1 MIESI
6 YPRLP
11 VFLQNLACTIYGIK
25 EKRSRFNQDFYRY
38 LELYQNSQHLNAN
51 DIKFDVEQD
60 LRNTLMYC
68 RDNVNYY
75 QNLFAQIG
83 LNPDAEDIFSELG
96 KLPVMRKETL
106 RLHTPHLVSNA
117 LSEKDRLEF
126 HTSGTTGKALT
137 LFKDKASI
145 AKQWAIWFRHR
156 KRFEVDFGDLHV
168 NFTGKLVVPATQK
181 LPPFWRFNRAFNQ
194 YLINM
199 QHVNDENIKDIV
211 GFLNSISPKFY
222 SGYPSIIAEVARL
235 AIQYKLPLHSH
246 ARPAV
251 IFTGAENTLD
261 YQKAAIEE
269 WTGAI
274 VTDQYGL
281 TEGNCNLSRCELG
294 HYHVDHE
301 FGFVECIDP
310 EPLSDGRKRGRL
322 IGTSFTNFAM
332 PMLRYDTGDVAIWKA
347 DDFKCPCGRHTDV
360 IESIEGRIDDFVQ
373 LNDGRRIMRFD
384 YLFKG
389 TDSIKEAQIC
399 QYKLGEI
406 VIKLVSRIGP
416 NEDIEN
422 ELKAQFV
429 KWITDDMDVKF
440 EYLEQI
446 PKSNTGK
453 FKAVQSFLK

>member
-1 MIESI
+1 MIESL
-6 YPRLP
+6 YPKLP
-11 VFLQNLACTIYGIK
+11 IFMQNLVCSIYGLK
-25 EKRSRFNQDFYRY
+25 EKRSRFNKDFFRY
-38 LELYQNSQHLNAN
+38 LEGYQKSQFFSA
-51 DIKFDVEQD
+51 EQISEEVAQS
-60 LRNTLMYC
+60 LRQTLVYC
-68 RDNVNYY
+68 QNNVPYY
-75 QNLFAQIG
+75 TAIFAQFELDLTADNIE
-83 LNPDAEDIFSELG
+83 AELL
-96 KLPVMRKETL
+96 KLPVMTKEVL
-106 RLHTPHLVSNA
+106 RLNGAEMVSRSVSENA
-117 LSEKDRLEF
+117 RIEL

-137 LFKDKASI
+137 LFKDKAAI

-156 KRFEVDFGDLHV
+156 TRFEAGFGDLHV
-168 NFTGKLVVPATQK
+168 NFTGKLVVPREQ
-181 LPPFWRFNRAFNQ
+181 LNPPFWRFNRPFNQ

-235 AIQYKLPLHSH
+235 ALEHDLPLNAS
-246 ARPAV
+246 ARPNV
-251 IFTGAENTLD
+251 IFAGAENTLD
-261 YQKAAIEE
+261 YQKSNIEA
-269 WTGAI
+269 WTGAV

-281 TEGNCNLSRCELG
+281 TEGNCNLSRCEFGL
-294 HYHVDHE
+294 YHIDHE
-301 FGFVECIDP
+301 FGFVECVDP
-310 EPLSDGRKRGRL
+310 ELLSDGRKKGRL

-399 QYKLGEI
+399 QYKLGEV
-406 VIKLVSRIGP
+406 VIKLVSRVGP

-429 KWITDDMDVKF
+429 KWITNDMDVNF

-453 FKAVQSFLK
+453 FKAVQSFL

>member
-11 VFLQNLACTIYGIK
+11 VFLQNLVCTIYGIK
-25 EKRSRFNQDFYRY
+25 EKRSRFNEDFYRY
-38 LELYQNSQHLNAN
+38 LELYQNSQYLSAN
-51 DIKFDVEQD
+51 DIKLDVQQE
-60 LRNTLMYC
+60 LRSTLVYC
-68 RDNVNYY
+68 RDNVTYY
-75 QNLFAQIG
+75 HNIFAQVG
-83 LNPDAEDIFSELG
+83 LNPDAEYIFVELG
-96 KLPVMRKETL
+96 KLPVMSKETL
-106 RLHTPHLVSNA
+106 RFHASHLVSTVIP
-117 LSEKDRLEF
+117 EKDRIEL

-156 KRFEVDFGDLHV
+156 KRFNVDFGDLHV

-181 LPPFWRFNRAFNQ
+181 SPPFWRFNRAFNQ

-199 QHVNDENIKDIV
+199 QHVNDGNIKDIV
-211 GFLNSISPKFY
+211 DFLNSISPSFY

-235 AIQYKLPLHSH
+235 AIQYKLPLNSS
-246 ARPAV
+246 ARPTV
-251 IFTGAENTLD
+251 IFAGAENTLD
-261 YQKAAIEE
+261 YQKAAIEQ
-269 WTGAI
+269 WTGAT

-301 FGFVECIDP
+301 FGLVECVDP
-310 EPLSDGRKRGRL
+310 ELLSDGRKKGKL

-373 LNDGRRIMRFD
+373 LNDGRRIIRFD

-389 TDSIKEAQIC
+389 TDTIKEAQIC
-399 QYKLGEI
+399 QYKLGEV
-406 VIKLVSRIGP
+406 VIKLVSRVGP
-416 NEDIEN
+416 NEDVEN

-429 KWITDDMDVKF
+429 KWITNDMEVNF

-453 FKAVQSFLK
+453 FKAVQSFL